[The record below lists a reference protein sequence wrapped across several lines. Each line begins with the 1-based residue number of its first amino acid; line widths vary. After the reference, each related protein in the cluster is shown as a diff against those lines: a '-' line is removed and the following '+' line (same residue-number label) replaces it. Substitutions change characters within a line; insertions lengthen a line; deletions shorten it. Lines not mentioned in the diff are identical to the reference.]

1 MTHAEI
7 LEAVDWFLDNDCG
20 QHGCKQIY
28 KSLRLVIG
36 LHTAAKTGPNT
47 RGKSGLRARCTEC
60 GFAYPCPTIEAI
72 EKELK

>member
-1 MTHAEI
+1 MTH
-7 LEAVDWFLDNDCG
+7 CG
-20 QHGCKQIY
+20 QQGCEKVY